1 MKKNY
6 YAVKKGLTPGI
17 YRTWAECEAQV
28 KGFAGAVFKGFA
40 TEDEARNWLMED
52 TGAAEAATKKGKPA
66 KAVPVQGEMPEGYA
80 AYVDGSFLESISMT
94 KFGAGVVILKD
105 GEIVDE
111 ISEVG
116 EDAELAVMRNV
127 AGEILA
133 SELAMRWALGN
144 DVKEMT
150 IFHDYEGIAAWATG
164 KWKTNKAGTIAYKAF
179 AESIRE
185 QLKVTFRKVK
195 GHSGDPMNDLAD
207 QLAKE
212 ALTIGS
218 SEEIEYE

>member
-1 MKKNY
+1 M
-6 YAVKKGLTPGI
+6 
-17 YRTWAECEAQV
+17 